1 MVPFFLGVL
10 CLVIVLLCST
20 YTLYMPHFCNLF
32 DGEEI
37 AGCLTLI
44 VFLMSC
50 HVALPEGAAG

>member
-20 YTLYMPHFCNLF
+20 YILYMHFCNRF